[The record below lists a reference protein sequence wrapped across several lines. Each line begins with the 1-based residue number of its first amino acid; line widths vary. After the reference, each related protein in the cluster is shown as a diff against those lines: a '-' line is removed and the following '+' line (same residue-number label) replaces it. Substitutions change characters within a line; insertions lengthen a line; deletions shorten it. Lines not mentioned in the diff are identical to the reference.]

1 MMRDIT
7 QNATIEYNRIMKKA
21 LITGINGSGATYLA
35 EHLSEMPNLQ
45 IQGISRWHTDRK
57 NKLGVFSKVQM
68 FECDLNDLGSV
79 IRTLEVAQPDFI
91 FHLASNANVK
101 LSFSSPSSIFN
112 NNVNGTLNLLEGLRI
127 LNQKPMI
134 QFCGTSEVYGQV
146 RPDEI
151 PIRESQSIDPVNV
164 YAISK
169 LTQEKLVKSYFRSYD
184 IPCVI
189 TRAFGYINPRR
200 PDIFSSAFAKQIVDI
215 ERGNQD
221 ILLHGNLE
229 SVRTLLD
236 VRDVVDAYWI
246 AAIRCEIGEAYNI
259 GSTTPVKVGDFLEEL
274 KKQAKCKIVS
284 KEDPNLLRPVDV
296 TLQIPSVDKF
306 YERTNWKPKYNIS
319 ESVKLLLDYY
329 RNQ

>member
-1 MMRDIT
+1 
-7 QNATIEYNRIMKKA
+7 MKKA

-35 EHLSEMPNLQ
+35 EHLQTIPDIQ

-57 NKLGVFSKVQM
+57 IKSGFSKIQM
-68 FECDLNDLGSV
+68 FECDLTDLGSV
-79 IRTLEVAQPDFI
+79 IRTLEIAQPDYI

-101 LSFSSPSSIFN
+101 LSFTTPISVFN
-112 NNVNGTLNLLEGLRI
+112 NNVNGTLNLLEALRI

-151 PIRESQSIDPVNV
+151 PIKESQSIDPVNV

-169 LTQEKLVKSYFRSYD
+169 LTQEKLVKSYFKSYS

-189 TRAFGYINPRR
+189 TRSFGYINPRR

-215 ERGNQD
+215 ENGKQD
-221 ILLHGNLE
+221 ILYHGNLD

-236 VRDVVDAYWI
+236 VRDIVEAYWVS
-246 AAIRCEIGEAYNI
+246 AEKCDLGEAYNI
-259 GSTTPVKVGDFLEEL
+259 GSTVPVRVGDFLEEL

-306 YERTNWKPKYNIS
+306 YEKTNWKPKYTL
-319 ESVKLLLDYY
+319 EDSVKLLLDYY

>member
-1 MMRDIT
+1 
-7 QNATIEYNRIMKKA
+7 MKKA

-35 EHLSEMPNLQ
+35 EHLLTIPDIQ

-57 NKLGVFSKVQM
+57 IKSGFSKIQM
-68 FECDLNDLGSV
+68 FECDLTDLGSV
-79 IRTLEVAQPDFI
+79 IRTLEIAQPDYI

-101 LSFSSPSSIFN
+101 LSFTTPISVFN
-112 NNVNGTLNLLEGLRI
+112 NNVNGTLNLLEALRI

-151 PIRESQSIDPVNV
+151 PIKESQSIDPVNV

-169 LTQEKLVKSYFRSYD
+169 LTQEKLVKSYYKSYN

-189 TRAFGYINPRR
+189 TRSFGYINPRR

-215 ERGNQD
+215 ENSKQE
-221 ILLHGNLE
+221 ILYHGNLD
-229 SVRTLLD
+229 SIRTLLD
-236 VRDVVDAYWI
+236 VRDIVEAYWVS
-246 AAIRCEIGEAYNI
+246 AEKCDLGEAYNI
-259 GSTTPVKVGDFLEEL
+259 GSTVPVRVGDFLEEL

-306 YERTNWKPKYNIS
+306 YEKTNWKPKYTL
-319 ESVKLLLDYY
+319 EDSVKLLLDYY

>member
-1 MMRDIT
+1 
-7 QNATIEYNRIMKKA
+7 MKKA

-35 EHLSEMPNLQ
+35 EHLQTISNIQ

-57 NKLGVFSKVQM
+57 IKSGVFSKIQM
-68 FECDLNDLGSV
+68 FECDLTDLGSI
-79 IRTLEVAQPDFI
+79 IRTLEVAQPDYI

-101 LSFSSPSSIFN
+101 LSFTTPISVFN
-112 NNVNGTLNLLEGLRI
+112 NNVNGTLNLLEALRI

-151 PIRESQSIDPVNV
+151 PIKESQSIDPVNV

-215 ERGNQD
+215 ENGKQD
-221 ILLHGNLE
+221 ILYHGNLD
-229 SVRTLLD
+229 SIRTLLD
-236 VRDVVDAYWI
+236 VRDIVEAYWI
-246 AAIRCEIGEAYNI
+246 AAQKCEIGEAYNI
-259 GSTTPVKVGDFLEEL
+259 GSTVPVRVGDFLEEL
-274 KKQAKCKIVS
+274 KRQAKCKIVS
-284 KEDPNLLRPVDV
+284 VEDPKLLRPVDV

-306 YERTNWKPKYNIS
+306 YQKTNWTPKYNL
-319 ESVKLLLDYY
+319 EDSVKLLLDFY

>member
-1 MMRDIT
+1 M
-7 QNATIEYNRIMKKA
+7 YNYYMKKA

-35 EHLSEMPNLQ
+35 EYLSTISDIQ

-57 NKLGVFSKVQM
+57 NKSGVFSKIQM
-68 FECDLNDLGSV
+68 FECDLTDLGSV
-79 IRTLEVAQPDFI
+79 IRTLEVAQPDYI

-101 LSFSSPSSIFN
+101 LSFTTPSSVFN
-112 NNVNGTLNLLEGLRI
+112 NNVNGTLNLLEALRI

-146 RPDEI
+146 RPDEV
-151 PIRESQSIDPVNV
+151 PIKESQSIDPVNV

-215 ERGNQD
+215 ESGKQD
-221 ILLHGNLE
+221 VLYHGNLD

-236 VRDVVDAYWI
+236 VRDIVEAYWI
-246 AAIRCEIGEAYNI
+246 AAKKCELGEAYNI
-259 GSTTPVKVGDFLEEL
+259 GSTVPVRVGDFLEEL
-274 KKQAKCKIVS
+274 KKQANCKIIS

-306 YERTNWKPKYNIS
+306 YEKIS
-319 ESVKLLLDYY
+319 KIIIDDYDSSNETIINY
-329 RNQ
+329 

>member
-1 MMRDIT
+1 M
-7 QNATIEYNRIMKKA
+7 YNTIMKKA

-35 EHLSEMPNLQ
+35 EYLSNIPDIQ

-57 NKLGVFSKVQM
+57 IKSGFSKIQM
-68 FECDLNDLGSV
+68 FECDLTDLGSV
-79 IRTLEVAQPDFI
+79 IRTLEIAKPDFI

-101 LSFSSPSSIFN
+101 LSFTTPISVFN
-112 NNVNGTLNLLEGLRI
+112 NNVNGTLNLLEALRI
-127 LNQKPMI
+127 LNQKPML

-151 PIRESQSIDPVNV
+151 PIKETQSIDPVNV

-169 LTQEKLVKSYFRSYD
+169 LTQEKLVKSYFKSYN

-189 TRAFGYINPRR
+189 TRSFGYINPRR

-215 ERGNQD
+215 ENGKQD
-221 ILLHGNLE
+221 ILYHGNLD

-236 VRDVVDAYWI
+236 VRDIVEAYWVS
-246 AAIRCEIGEAYNI
+246 AEKCDLGEAYNI
-259 GSTTPVKVGDFLEEL
+259 GSTVPVRVGDFLEEL

-306 YERTNWKPKYNIS
+306 YEKTKWKPKYTL
-319 ESVKLLLDYY
+319 EDSVKLLLDYY

>member
-1 MMRDIT
+1 
-7 QNATIEYNRIMKKA
+7 MKKA

-35 EHLSEMPNLQ
+35 EHLLTISDIQ

-57 NKLGVFSKVQM
+57 IKSGFSKIQM
-68 FECDLNDLGSV
+68 FECDLTDLGSV
-79 IRTLEVAQPDFI
+79 IRTLEIAQPDYI

-101 LSFSSPSSIFN
+101 LSFTTPISVFN
-112 NNVNGTLNLLEGLRI
+112 NNVNGTLNLLEALRI

-151 PIRESQSIDPVNV
+151 PIKESQSIDPVNV

-169 LTQEKLVKSYFRSYD
+169 LTQEKLVKSYYKSYN

-189 TRAFGYINPRR
+189 TRSFGYINPRR

-215 ERGNQD
+215 ENGKQD
-221 ILLHGNLE
+221 ILYHGNLD

-236 VRDVVDAYWI
+236 VRDIVEAYWVS
-246 AAIRCEIGEAYNI
+246 AEKCDLGEAYNI
-259 GSTTPVKVGDFLEEL
+259 GSTVPVRVGYFLEEL

-306 YERTNWKPKYNIS
+306 YEKTNWKPKYTL
-319 ESVKLLLDYY
+319 EDSVKLLLDYY

>member
-1 MMRDIT
+1 MMMDT
-7 QNATIEYNRIMKKA
+7 TMNVTIEYNNTMKKA

-35 EHLSEMPNLQ
+35 EHLSTILNIQ

-57 NKLGVFSKVQM
+57 NKSGVFSKVQM

-79 IRTLEVAQPDFI
+79 IRTLEVAQPDYI

-112 NNVNGTLNLLEGLRI
+112 NNVNGTLNLLEALRI

-146 RPDEI
+146 KEDEI
-151 PIRESQSIDPVNV
+151 PIKETQSIDPVNV

-169 LTQEKLVKSYFRSYD
+169 LTQEKLVKSYMRSYD

-215 ERGNQD
+215 ERGKQD
-221 ILLHGNLE
+221 ILFHGNLD

-236 VRDVVDAYWI
+236 VRDVVDAYWV
-246 AAIRCEIGEAYNI
+246 AAEKCEIGEAYNI
-259 GSTTPVKVGDFLEEL
+259 GSTVPVRVGDFLEEL
-274 KKQAKCKIVS
+274 KKQANCKIIS

-306 YERTNWKPKYNIS
+306 YEKTNWKPKYNI
-319 ESVKLLLDYY
+319 EDSVQLLLDYY

>member
-1 MMRDIT
+1 
-7 QNATIEYNRIMKKA
+7 MKKA

-35 EHLSEMPNLQ
+35 EHLQTISNIQ

-57 NKLGVFSKVQM
+57 IKSGVFSKIQM
-68 FECDLNDLGSV
+68 FECDLTDLGSI
-79 IRTLEVAQPDFI
+79 IRTLEVAQPDYI

-101 LSFSSPSSIFN
+101 LSFTTPISVFN
-112 NNVNGTLNLLEGLRI
+112 NNVNGTLNLLEALRI

-151 PIRESQSIDPVNV
+151 PIKESQSIDPVNV

-215 ERGNQD
+215 ENGKQD
-221 ILLHGNLE
+221 ILYHGNLD
-229 SVRTLLD
+229 SIRTLLD
-236 VRDVVDAYWI
+236 VRDIVEAYWI
-246 AAIRCEIGEAYNI
+246 AALKCDLGEAYNI
-259 GSTTPVKVGDFLEEL
+259 GSTVPVRVGDFLEEL
-274 KKQAKCKIVS
+274 KKQANCKIIS
-284 KEDPNLLRPVDV
+284 KENPDLLRPVDV
-296 TLQIPSVDKF
+296 TLQIPDVSKF
-306 YERTNWKPKYNIS
+306 VNKTGFISKYS
-319 ESVKLLLDYY
+319 LEDSVKLLLDYY
-329 RNQ
+329 RSQS

>member
-1 MMRDIT
+1 
-7 QNATIEYNRIMKKA
+7 MKKA

-35 EHLSEMPNLQ
+35 EHLQTISNIQ

-57 NKLGVFSKVQM
+57 IKSGVFSKIQM
-68 FECDLNDLGSV
+68 FECDLTDLGSI
-79 IRTLEVAQPDFI
+79 IRTLEVAQPDYI

-101 LSFSSPSSIFN
+101 LSFTTPISVFN
-112 NNVNGTLNLLEGLRI
+112 NNVNGTLNLLEALRI

-151 PIRESQSIDPVNV
+151 PIKESQSIDPVNV

-215 ERGNQD
+215 ENGKQD
-221 ILLHGNLE
+221 ILYHGNLD

-236 VRDVVDAYWI
+236 VRDIVEAYWVS
-246 AAIRCEIGEAYNI
+246 AEKCDLGEAYNI
-259 GSTTPVKVGDFLEEL
+259 GSTVPVRVGDFLEEL

-306 YERTNWKPKYNIS
+306 YEKTNWKPKYTL
-319 ESVKLLLDYY
+319 EDSVKLLLDYY

>member
-1 MMRDIT
+1 
-7 QNATIEYNRIMKKA
+7 MKKA

-35 EHLSEMPNLQ
+35 EHLLTIPDIQ

-57 NKLGVFSKVQM
+57 IKSGFSKIQM
-68 FECDLNDLGSV
+68 FECDLTDLGSV
-79 IRTLEVAQPDFI
+79 IRTLEIAQPDYI

-101 LSFSSPSSIFN
+101 LSFTTPISVFN
-112 NNVNGTLNLLEGLRI
+112 NNVNGTLNLLEALRI

-151 PIRESQSIDPVNV
+151 PIKESQSIDPVNV

-169 LTQEKLVKSYFRSYD
+169 LTQEKLVKSYYKSYN

-189 TRAFGYINPRR
+189 TRSFGYINPRR

-215 ERGNQD
+215 ENGKQD
-221 ILLHGNLE
+221 ILYHGNLD

-236 VRDVVDAYWI
+236 VRDIVEAYWVS
-246 AAIRCEIGEAYNI
+246 AEKCEIGEAYNI
-259 GSTTPVKVGDFLEEL
+259 GSTVPVRVGDFLEEL
-274 KKQAKCKIVS
+274 KRQAKCKIVS
-284 KEDPNLLRPVDV
+284 IEDPNLLRPVDV

-306 YERTNWKPKYNIS
+306 YQKTNWTPKYDL
-319 ESVKLLLDYY
+319 EDSVKLLLDFY

>member
-1 MMRDIT
+1 
-7 QNATIEYNRIMKKA
+7 MKKA

-35 EHLSEMPNLQ
+35 EHLQTISNIQ

-57 NKLGVFSKVQM
+57 IKSGVFSKIQM
-68 FECDLNDLGSV
+68 FECDLTDLGSI
-79 IRTLEVAQPDFI
+79 IRTLEVAQPDYI

-101 LSFSSPSSIFN
+101 LSFTTPISVFN
-112 NNVNGTLNLLEGLRI
+112 NNVNGTLNLLEALRI

-151 PIRESQSIDPVNV
+151 PIKESQSIDPVNV

-215 ERGNQD
+215 ENGKQD
-221 ILLHGNLE
+221 ILYHGNLD
-229 SVRTLLD
+229 SIRTLLD
-236 VRDVVDAYWI
+236 VRDIVEAYWI
-246 AAIRCEIGEAYNI
+246 AAQKCEIGEAYNI
-259 GSTTPVKVGDFLEEL
+259 GSTVPVRVGDFLEEL
-274 KKQAKCKIVS
+274 KRQAKCKIVS

-306 YERTNWKPKYNIS
+306 YQKTNWTPKYNL
-319 ESVKLLLDYY
+319 EDSVKLLLDYY

>member
-1 MMRDIT
+1 
-7 QNATIEYNRIMKKA
+7 MKKA

-35 EHLSEMPNLQ
+35 EHLSTIPDLQ

-57 NKLGVFSKVQM
+57 NKSGVFANIEM
-68 FECDLNDLGSV
+68 FECDLTDLGSV
-79 IRTLEVAQPDFI
+79 IRTLEQARPDFI

-101 LSFSSPSSIFN
+101 LSFTTPIAVFN
-112 NNVNGTLNLLEGLRI
+112 NNVNGTLNLLEALRI
-127 LNQKPMI
+127 TNQKPMI

-146 RPDEI
+146 RPDEV
-151 PIRESQSIDPVNV
+151 PIKESQSIDPVNV

-169 LTQEKLVKSYFRSYD
+169 LTQEKLVKSYYRSYE

-215 ERGNQD
+215 ERGKQD
-221 ILLHGNLE
+221 VLYHGNLD

-236 VRDVVDAYWI
+236 VRDIVEAYWI
-246 AAIRCEIGEAYNI
+246 AAKECEIGEAYNI
-259 GSTTPVKVGDFLEEL
+259 GSTVPVRVGDFLEEL
-274 KKQAKCKIVS
+274 KKQANCKIVS

-306 YERTNWKPKYNIS
+306 YEKTNWTPKYTL
-319 ESVKLLLDYY
+319 EDSVKLLLDYY

>member
-1 MMRDIT
+1 
-7 QNATIEYNRIMKKA
+7 MKKA

-35 EHLSEMPNLQ
+35 EHLSTTSDIQ

-57 NKLGVFSKVQM
+57 IKSGVFSKIQM
-68 FECDLNDLGSV
+68 FECDLTDLGSV

-101 LSFSSPSSIFN
+101 LSFTTPISVFN
-112 NNVNGTLNLLEGLRI
+112 NNVNGTLNLLEALRI

-151 PIRESQSIDPVNV
+151 PIKESQSIDPVNV

-169 LTQEKLVKSYFRSYD
+169 LTQEKLVKSYYRSYD

-215 ERGNQD
+215 ERGKQD
-221 ILLHGNLE
+221 ILYHGNLD

-236 VRDVVDAYWI
+236 VRDIVEAYWV
-246 AAIRCEIGEAYNI
+246 AAIKCELGEAYNI
-259 GSTTPVKVGDFLEEL
+259 GNTVPVKVGDFLEEL
-274 KKQAKCKIVS
+274 KKQANCKVIS
-284 KEDPNLLRPVDV
+284 KEDPDLLRPVDV

-306 YERTNWKPKYNIS
+306 YQKTNWIPKYTL
-319 ESVKLLLDYY
+319 EDSVKLLLDYY

>member
-1 MMRDIT
+1 MNKT
-7 QNATIEYNRIMKKA
+7 A
-21 LITGINGSGATYLA
+21 LITGINGQDGSYLA
-35 EHLSEMPNLQ
+35 EFLLDKGYKVYGTLKRNSVSENQ
-45 IQGISRWHTDRK
+45 TSRLNNIF
-57 NKLGVFSKVQM
+57 NKLNLYYA
-68 FECDLNDLGSV
+68 DLTDMSSLVNVLQQ
-79 IRTLEVAQPDFI
+79 TQPDEI
-91 FHLASNANVK
+91 YNLAAQSHVKISFDQPIYTANATG
-101 LSFSSPSSIFN
+101 L
-112 NNVNGTLNLLEGLRI
+112 GTLNLLEALRI

-146 RPDEI
+146 REDEI
-151 PIRESQSIDPVNV
+151 PIKETQSIDPVNV

-169 LTQEKLVKSYFRSYD
+169 LTQEKLVKSYMRSYD

-215 ERGNQD
+215 ERGKQD
-221 ILLHGNLE
+221 ILFHGNLD

-236 VRDVVDAYWI
+236 VRDVVDAYWV
-246 AAIRCEIGEAYNI
+246 AAEKCDVGEAYNI
-259 GSTTPVKVGDFLEEL
+259 GSTVPVRVGDFLEEL
-274 KKQAKCKIVS
+274 KKQANCKIVS

-306 YERTNWKPKYNIS
+306 YQKTNWTPKYNL
-319 ESVKLLLDYY
+319 EDSVKLLLDFY

>member
-1 MMRDIT
+1 
-7 QNATIEYNRIMKKA
+7 MKKV

-35 EHLSEMPNLQ
+35 EHLLTIPDIQ

-57 NKLGVFSKVQM
+57 IKSGFCKIQM
-68 FECDLNDLGSV
+68 FECDLTDLGSV
-79 IRTLEVAQPDFI
+79 IRTLEIAQPDYI

-101 LSFSSPSSIFN
+101 LSFTTPISVFN
-112 NNVNGTLNLLEGLRI
+112 NNVNGTLNLLEALRI

-151 PIRESQSIDPVNV
+151 PIKESQSIDPVNV

-169 LTQEKLVKSYFRSYD
+169 LTQEKLVKSYFKSYD

-215 ERGNQD
+215 ENGKQD
-221 ILLHGNLE
+221 ILYHGNLD
-229 SVRTLLD
+229 SIRTLLD
-236 VRDVVDAYWI
+236 VRDIVEAYWI
-246 AAIRCEIGEAYNI
+246 AAQKCEIGEAYNI
-259 GSTTPVKVGDFLEEL
+259 GSTVPVRVGDFLEEL
-274 KKQAKCKIVS
+274 IRQAKCKIVS
-284 KEDPNLLRPVDV
+284 IEDPNLLRPVDV

-306 YERTNWKPKYNIS
+306 YQKTNWTPKYDL
-319 ESVKLLLDYY
+319 EDSVKLLLDFY

>member
-1 MMRDIT
+1 
-7 QNATIEYNRIMKKA
+7 MKKA

-35 EHLSEMPNLQ
+35 EHLSTISDIQ

-57 NKLGVFSKVQM
+57 IKSGVFSKIQM
-68 FECDLNDLGSV
+68 FECDLTDLGSV

-101 LSFSSPSSIFN
+101 LSFTTPISVFN
-112 NNVNGTLNLLEGLRI
+112 NNVNGTLNLLEALRI

-151 PIRESQSIDPVNV
+151 PIKESQSIDPVNV

-169 LTQEKLVKSYFRSYD
+169 LTQEKLVKSYYRSYD

-215 ERGNQD
+215 ERGKQD
-221 ILLHGNLE
+221 ILYHGNLD

-236 VRDVVDAYWI
+236 VRDIVEAYWV
-246 AAIRCEIGEAYNI
+246 AAIKCELGESYNI
-259 GSTTPVKVGDFLEEL
+259 GNTVPVKVGDFLEEL
-274 KKQAKCKIVS
+274 KKQANCKVIS
-284 KEDPNLLRPVDV
+284 KEDPDLLRPVDV

-306 YERTNWKPKYNIS
+306 YQKTNWTPKYTL
-319 ESVKLLLDYY
+319 EDSVKLLLDYY

>member
-1 MMRDIT
+1 MPFL
-7 QNATIEYNRIMKKA
+7 EFLGLKKA

-35 EHLSEMPNLQ
+35 EYLSNIPDIQ

-57 NKLGVFSKVQM
+57 IKSGVFSKIQM
-68 FECDLNDLGSV
+68 FECDLTDLGSI
-79 IRTLEVAQPDFI
+79 IRTLEVAQPDYI

-101 LSFSSPSSIFN
+101 LSFTTPISVFN
-112 NNVNGTLNLLEGLRI
+112 NNVNGTLNLLEALRI

-151 PIRESQSIDPVNV
+151 PIKESQSIDPVNV

-169 LTQEKLVKSYFRSYD
+169 LTQEKLVKSYFKSYD

-215 ERGNQD
+215 ENGKQD
-221 ILLHGNLE
+221 ILYHGNLD
-229 SVRTLLD
+229 SIRTLLD
-236 VRDVVDAYWI
+236 VRDIVEAYWI
-246 AAIRCEIGEAYNI
+246 AAQKCEIGEAYNI
-259 GSTTPVKVGDFLEEL
+259 GSTVPVRVGDFLEEL
-274 KKQAKCKIVS
+274 KRQAKCKIVS
-284 KEDPNLLRPVDV
+284 IEDPNLLRPVDV

-306 YERTNWKPKYNIS
+306 YEKTNWKPKYTL
-319 ESVKLLLDYY
+319 EDSVKLLLDYY

>member
-1 MMRDIT
+1 
-7 QNATIEYNRIMKKA
+7 
-21 LITGINGSGATYLA
+21 
-35 EHLSEMPNLQ
+35 
-45 IQGISRWHTDRK
+45 
-57 NKLGVFSKVQM
+57 
-68 FECDLNDLGSV
+68 
-79 IRTLEVAQPDFI
+79 
-91 FHLASNANVK
+91 
-101 LSFSSPSSIFN
+101 
-112 NNVNGTLNLLEGLRI
+112 
-127 LNQKPMI
+127 MI

-151 PIRESQSIDPVNV
+151 PIKESQSIDPVNV

-169 LTQEKLVKSYFRSYD
+169 LTQEKLVKSYYRSYD

-215 ERGNQD
+215 ERGKQD
-221 ILLHGNLE
+221 VLYHGNLD

-236 VRDVVDAYWI
+236 VRDIVEAYWI
-246 AAIRCEIGEAYNI
+246 AAIRCELGEAYNI
-259 GSTTPVKVGDFLEEL
+259 GSTVPVRVGDFLEEL
-274 KKQAKCKIVS
+274 KRQAKCKIVS

-306 YERTNWKPKYNIS
+306 YEKTNWKPKYTL
-319 ESVKLLLDYY
+319 EDSVKLLLDYY

>member
-1 MMRDIT
+1 M
-7 QNATIEYNRIMKKA
+7 YNNSNSMKKA

-35 EHLSEMPNLQ
+35 EYLSNVPYIQ

-57 NKLGVFSKVQM
+57 NKSGVFSQIQM
-68 FECDLNDLGSV
+68 FECDLTDLGSV
-79 IRTLEVAQPDFI
+79 IRTLEEAKPDFI

-101 LSFSSPSSIFN
+101 LSFTSPISVFN
-112 NNVNGTLNLLEGLRI
+112 NNVNGTINLLEALRI
-127 LNQKPMI
+127 TNQKPMI

-151 PIRESQSIDPVNV
+151 PIKESQSIDPVNV
-164 YAISK
+164 YAVSK
-169 LTQEKLVKSYFRSYD
+169 LSQEKLVKSYYRSYD

-215 ERGNQD
+215 ERGKQD
-221 ILLHGNLE
+221 VLYHGNLD
-229 SVRTLLD
+229 SIRTLLD
-236 VRDVVDAYWI
+236 VRDIVEAYWI
-246 AAIRCEIGEAYNI
+246 AATKCELGEAYNI
-259 GSTTPVKVGDFLEEL
+259 GSTVPVRVGDFLEEL
-274 KKQAKCKIVS
+274 KKQANCKIVS
-284 KEDPNLLRPVDV
+284 KVDPNLLRPVDV

-306 YERTNWKPKYNIS
+306 YQQTNWAPKYTLE

-329 RNQ
+329 RSQS

>member
-1 MMRDIT
+1 
-7 QNATIEYNRIMKKA
+7 MKKA

-35 EHLSEMPNLQ
+35 EHLSTISDIQ

-57 NKLGVFSKVQM
+57 IKSGVFSKIQM
-68 FECDLNDLGSV
+68 FECDLTDLGSV

-101 LSFSSPSSIFN
+101 LSFTTPISVFN
-112 NNVNGTLNLLEGLRI
+112 NNVNGTLNLLEALRI

-134 QFCGTSEVYGQV
+134 QVCGTSEVYGQV

-151 PIRESQSIDPVNV
+151 PIKESQSIDPVNV

-169 LTQEKLVKSYFRSYD
+169 LTQEKLVKSYYRSYD

-215 ERGNQD
+215 ERGKQD
-221 ILLHGNLE
+221 ILYHGNLD

-236 VRDVVDAYWI
+236 VRDIVEAYWV
-246 AAIRCEIGEAYNI
+246 AAQKCELGEAYNI
-259 GSTTPVKVGDFLEEL
+259 GNTVPIRVGDFLEEL
-274 KKQAKCKIVS
+274 KKQANCKVIS

-296 TLQIPSVDKF
+296 TLQIPSIDKF
-306 YERTNWKPKYNIS
+306 HQKTNWTPKYTL
-319 ESVKLLLDYY
+319 EDSVKLLLDYY

>member
-1 MMRDIT
+1 
-7 QNATIEYNRIMKKA
+7 MKKA

-35 EHLSEMPNLQ
+35 EHLQTISNIQ

-57 NKLGVFSKVQM
+57 IKSGVFSKIQM
-68 FECDLNDLGSV
+68 FECDLTDLGSI
-79 IRTLEVAQPDFI
+79 IRTLEVAQPDYI

-101 LSFSSPSSIFN
+101 LSFTTPISVFN
-112 NNVNGTLNLLEGLRI
+112 NNVNGTLNLLEALRI

-151 PIRESQSIDPVNV
+151 PIKESQSIDPVNV

-215 ERGNQD
+215 ENGKQD
-221 ILLHGNLE
+221 ILYHGNLD
-229 SVRTLLD
+229 SIRTLLD
-236 VRDVVDAYWI
+236 VRDIVEAYWI
-246 AAIRCEIGEAYNI
+246 AAQKCEIGEAYNI
-259 GSTTPVKVGDFLEEL
+259 GSTVSVRVGDFLEEL
-274 KKQAKCKIVS
+274 KRQAKCKIVS

-306 YERTNWKPKYNIS
+306 YQKTNWTPKYNL
-319 ESVKLLLDYY
+319 EDSVKLLLDFY

>member
-1 MMRDIT
+1 
-7 QNATIEYNRIMKKA
+7 MKKV
-21 LITGINGSGATYLA
+21 LITGIHGSGATYLA
-35 EHLSEMPNLQ
+35 EFLSTVKDIE
-45 IQGISRWHTDRK
+45 IQGLSRWHTDRK
-57 NKLGVFSKVQM
+57 NKSGVYSKVNM
-68 FECDLNDLGSV
+68 FECDLTDLSSV
-79 IRTLEVAQPDFI
+79 IRTLEEAKPDYI

-101 LSFSSPSSIFN
+101 LSFSTPCSVFN
-112 NNVNGTLNLLEGLRI
+112 NNVNGTLNLLEALRI
-127 LNQKPMI
+127 LNLKPMI

-146 RPDEI
+146 RPDEV
-151 PIRESQSIDPVNV
+151 PIKETQNIDPINV

-169 LTQEKLVKSYFRSYD
+169 LTQEKLVKSYFHTYN

-215 ERGNQD
+215 ERGKEQ
-221 ILLHGNLE
+221 ILWHGNLD

-236 VRDVVDAYWI
+236 VRDVVEAYWV
-246 AAIRCEIGEAYNI
+246 AANKCELGEAYNI
-259 GSTTPVKVGDFLEEL
+259 GSTTPVRVGDFLEEL

-284 KEDPNLLRPVDV
+284 AAEPSLLRPVDV

-306 YERTNWKPKYNIS
+306 SEKTNWTPKYNL
-319 ESVKLLLDYY
+319 EDSVKLLLDYY

>member
-1 MMRDIT
+1 
-7 QNATIEYNRIMKKA
+7 MKKA

-35 EHLSEMPNLQ
+35 EHLQTISNIQ

-57 NKLGVFSKVQM
+57 IKSGVFSEIQM
-68 FECDLNDLGSV
+68 FECDLTDLGSI
-79 IRTLEVAQPDFI
+79 IRTLEVAQPDYI

-101 LSFSSPSSIFN
+101 LSFTTPISVFN
-112 NNVNGTLNLLEGLRI
+112 NNVNGTLNLLEALRI

-151 PIRESQSIDPVNV
+151 PIKESQSIDPVNV

-215 ERGNQD
+215 ENGKQD
-221 ILLHGNLE
+221 ILYHGNLD
-229 SVRTLLD
+229 SIRTLLD
-236 VRDVVDAYWI
+236 VRDIVEAYWI
-246 AAIRCEIGEAYNI
+246 AAQKCEIGEAYNI
-259 GSTTPVKVGDFLEEL
+259 GSTVPVRVGDFLEEL
-274 KKQAKCKIVS
+274 KRQAKCKIVS

-306 YERTNWKPKYNIS
+306 YQKTNWTPKYNL
-319 ESVKLLLDYY
+319 EDSVKLLLDFY

>member
-1 MMRDIT
+1 
-7 QNATIEYNRIMKKA
+7 MKKA

-35 EHLSEMPNLQ
+35 EHLLTIPDIQ

-57 NKLGVFSKVQM
+57 IKSGFSKIQM
-68 FECDLNDLGSV
+68 FECDLTDLGSV
-79 IRTLEVAQPDFI
+79 IRTLEIAQPDYI

-101 LSFSSPSSIFN
+101 LSFTTPISVFN
-112 NNVNGTLNLLEGLRI
+112 NNVNGTLNLLEALRI

-151 PIRESQSIDPVNV
+151 PIKESQSIDPVNV

-169 LTQEKLVKSYFRSYD
+169 LTQEKLVKSYYKSYN

-189 TRAFGYINPRR
+189 TRSFGYINPRR

-215 ERGNQD
+215 ENGKQD
-221 ILLHGNLE
+221 ILYHGNLD

-236 VRDVVDAYWI
+236 VRDIVEAYWVS
-246 AAIRCEIGEAYNI
+246 AEKCDLGEAYNI
-259 GSTTPVKVGDFLEEL
+259 GSTVPVRVGDFLEEL
-274 KKQAKCKIVS
+274 KRQAKCKIFS

-306 YERTNWKPKYNIS
+306 YQKTNWTPKYNL
-319 ESVKLLLDYY
+319 EDSVKLLLDYY

>member
-1 MMRDIT
+1 
-7 QNATIEYNRIMKKA
+7 MKKA

-35 EHLSEMPNLQ
+35 EYLSTIPNIK

-57 NKLGVFSKVQM
+57 NKTGVFSEIEM
-68 FECDLNDLGSV
+68 YECDLTDLGSV
-79 IRTLEVAQPDFI
+79 IRTLQVAQPDYI

-101 LSFSSPSSIFN
+101 LSFTTPISVFN
-112 NNVNGTLNLLEGLRI
+112 NNVNGTLNLLEALRI
-127 LNQKPMI
+127 LDQKPMI

-146 RPDEI
+146 REDEI
-151 PIRESQSIDPVNV
+151 PIKESQSIDPVNV

-215 ERGNQD
+215 ERGKQD
-221 ILLHGNLE
+221 ILFHGNLD

-236 VRDVVDAYWI
+236 VRDIVEAYWI
-246 AAIRCEIGEAYNI
+246 AAEKCELGEAYNI
-259 GSTTPVKVGDFLEEL
+259 GSTVPVKVGDFLEEL
-274 KKQAKCKIVS
+274 KKQANCKIVS
-284 KEDPNLLRPVDV
+284 KVDPNLLRPVDV

-306 YERTNWKPKYNIS
+306 KNQTNWKPKYS
-319 ESVKLLLDYY
+319 LEESVKLLLEYY
-329 RNQ
+329 RGQ

>member
-1 MMRDIT
+1 
-7 QNATIEYNRIMKKA
+7 MKKA

-35 EHLSEMPNLQ
+35 EHLSTISDIQ

-57 NKLGVFSKVQM
+57 IKSGFSKIQM
-68 FECDLNDLGSV
+68 FECDLTDLGSV
-79 IRTLEVAQPDFI
+79 IRTLEIAKPDFI

-101 LSFSSPSSIFN
+101 LSFTTPISVFN
-112 NNVNGTLNLLEGLRI
+112 NNVNGTLNLLEALRI
-127 LNQKPMI
+127 LNQKPML

-151 PIRESQSIDPVNV
+151 PIKETQSIDPVNV

-169 LTQEKLVKSYFRSYD
+169 LTQEKLVKSYFKSYN

-189 TRAFGYINPRR
+189 TRSFGYINPRR

-215 ERGNQD
+215 ENGKQD
-221 ILLHGNLE
+221 ILYHGNLD

-236 VRDVVDAYWI
+236 VRDIVEAYWVS
-246 AAIRCEIGEAYNI
+246 AEKCDLGEAYNI
-259 GSTTPVKVGDFLEEL
+259 GSTVPVRVGDFLEEL

-306 YERTNWKPKYNIS
+306 YEKTNWKPKYTL
-319 ESVKLLLDYY
+319 EDSVKLLLDYY